1 MADKRAAAASSV
13 SIAPKLKASTGKSS
27 GLSLAALVM
36 GLLHFRNQLKLYH
49 WQTAGYG
56 AHKALDDAVTTLDGH
71 TDKLLETAFPLD
83 RKGVKTLA
91 SAAPRKGYAD
101 WTSRRA
107 TVAAVNAQIDALK
120 AAKAAYKGTSLDPLV
135 YILEEIIGDL
145 LQTVYLLK
153 FNGKK

>member
-1 MADKRAAAASSV
+1 MAASSV

-27 GLSLAALVM
+27 GLSLPSLVM
-36 GLLHFRNQLKLYH
+36 SLLHFRNQLKLFH

-83 RKGVKTLA
+83 RAGVKAMA
-91 SAAPRKGYAD
+91 SAAPAKGYVN
-101 WTSRRA
+101 WTGKRA
-107 TVAAVNAQIDALK
+107 TVAAVNAQIATLK
-120 AAKAAYKGTSLDPLV
+120 SAKAAYKDTPLEPLV

>member
-1 MADKRAAAASSV
+1 MSSV
-13 SIAPKLKASTGKSS
+13 GISRSASRSAKP
-27 GLSLAALVM
+27 SLAALVM
-36 GLLHFRNQLKLYH
+36 SLLHFRNQLKLYH

-83 RKGVKTLA
+83 RAGVKALA
-91 SAAPRKGYAD
+91 SAAPAKGYVN

-107 TVAAVNAQIDALK
+107 TVAAVNAQIAALK
-120 AAKAAYKGTSLDPLV
+120 AAKTAYKGTSLDPLV

-153 FNGKK
+153 FDKGKK